1 MKLGRVEGR
10 MARITFAVLA
20 GGLLSGSCLAQ
31 DRGASEAGGA
41 QAARVPSK
49 FFYTVLREGGDEWM
63 YRIPKCGA
71 ISPSVMQGLKYCEA
85 FNGKKH
91 HQICESSEFVES
103 TNALTRERQKF
114 MLIYHVL
121 DTKKACD
128 RDREEALKG
137 D

>member
-1 MKLGRVEGR
+1 MRKTEAPPKPAALKPR
-10 MARITFAVLA
+10 
-20 GGLLSGSCLAQ
+20 GS
-31 DRGASEAGGA
+31 
-41 QAARVPSK
+41 P
-49 FFYTVLREGGDEWM
+49 
-63 YRIPKCGA
+63 
-71 ISPSVMQGLKYCEA
+71 EA